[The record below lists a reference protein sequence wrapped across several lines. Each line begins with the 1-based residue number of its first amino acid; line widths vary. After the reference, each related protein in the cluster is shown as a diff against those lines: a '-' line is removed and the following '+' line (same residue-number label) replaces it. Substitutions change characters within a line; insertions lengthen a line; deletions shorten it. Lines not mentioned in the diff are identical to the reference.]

1 MLRRYPYWGWLFLS
15 VLLWCGNGYHFHLHR
30 QAMLPV
36 HMARA
41 VNADLKHREEVFE
54 HFINDKDLLRKL
66 FADSLSEKEN
76 TQICNSPFYI
86 FCYRNDSLILWNT
99 NTVIAAPND
108 TIKEKWGLLHNE
120 KGIFLSRS
128 VQPPLPGS
136 NKRVVVLLP
145 VLITYP
151 VENEYLRS
159 HFPASDYI
167 PAKTKIIPAS
177 SGYITGTYPVKL
189 RDEQPLFYLYFDAHD
204 IQKWTPDKL
213 FLTLLI
219 ASILASLSWIQLMII
234 YISRKRSPL
243 WGLFI
248 TVGVIVLLRVW
259 LVVFGLPFNLDTLSF
274 FSPLLYAS
282 NKYLP
287 SFGDLFIN
295 ALCFLWLAIFIT
307 RHTPYQTYFS
317 KVKSGWAKNAIACL
331 LLPALFAYI
340 MLIIKLVRSLVL
352 DSKISF
358 DVSHFYSI
366 NTFTILGLTVIGAI
380 SGLSCLVIYLFNYQ
394 LTSLINNNRIKYLLL
409 VFTGTVFIF
418 ASGNYNGFFYWAILG
433 WVLLFF
439 AGLDIK
445 KYTLVADLF
454 EPRMIFWAIFI
465 CLFSTFMVQYYNQLK
480 ERTSRIAYV
489 EDHLSPHQDIE
500 IEYAFDKKAKTI
512 ERDDKLQNFFYNP
525 SLAARK
531 AVNQFFETQYLTG
544 AFDKYQAK
552 IYLFDADK
560 RPLYNS
566 DTADYYSLL
575 NEKNESASTSSS
587 YLFYKES
594 ILDRHFYLSYMPV
607 YSDTINKVIGYIF
620 IDLDLKKQVTETVY
634 PELLQPVTNQENAEE
649 NEYAYAIYINDK
661 LVTQTKDYPFT
672 TTLNDDTLKA
682 LHYAFYTKSNISE
695 LYYKVSDKRTV
706 VIVHYHSEILEVI
719 VLFSYIFGIQVLLA
733 LLVLLYQ
740 LYLSYIAQKST
751 DAPRI
756 RFSLRRRVHLSM
768 LAIVLLSFVI
778 IGGVTIIFFSRE
790 YRDANANKLQT
801 VMQVAKQSVQ
811 DYLKQRNGYD
821 ADYIFDSVSRT
832 PNFKYF
838 ITALATNQKTDINI
852 YDDNGI
858 LFSTSQDDIFEKA
871 LISRMMRPEAFYQ
884 LNVSGKSIVI
894 QEERVAGL
902 SYLSAYEPLRDEHGI
917 TLGYLNV
924 PFFSSEKDR
933 DFQISNIVVTLIN
946 VYAIIFLL
954 SSVISLFITR
964 WITATF
970 KIITQQFEHLNLQKN
985 DRVSWPYDDEV
996 GLLVR
1001 EYNKMASKVEAN
1013 AILLAQSERETAW
1026 REMAQQ
1032 VAHEIKNPLTPM
1044 KLNIQYLQ
1052 QAMKNDNPNIKEL
1065 TDKVSDSII
1074 EQINN
1079 LSYIASEF
1087 SNFARMPDA
1096 KAEEIDLKDLLHKAL
1111 ELYQNNEHVAI
1122 SVNFSGALVTVLAD
1136 RSQLLRVF
1144 TNLLENAK
1152 QAIPEGRQGAI
1163 KVVLHTEAGHALI
1176 SISDNGVGIAD
1187 DAVKKIF
1194 QPYFTTKSSGTGLGL
1209 AMTRKIIEFWKGTIW
1224 FETVDGVG
1232 TTFYIKLPVVKG
1244 EG

>member
-1 MLRRYPYWGWLFLS
+1 MLRRYPYWGWLLVS
-15 VLLWCGNGYHFHLHR
+15 VLLWCANGYHFHVHR

-36 HMARA
+36 HMARD
-41 VNADLKHREEVFE
+41 VNSDIKHREEAFE
-54 HFINDKDLLRKL
+54 RFINNKDLLRKV
-66 FADSLSEKEN
+66 FADSISEQEDKEL
-76 TQICNSPFYI
+76 CNEPFYI

-99 NTVIAAPND
+99 NTVITTPND
-108 TIKEKWGLLHNE
+108 SVSNKWKLLRNQ
-120 KGIFLSRS
+120 KGVFLSRTM
-128 VQPPLPGS
+128 QPPGLGG
-136 NKRVVVLLP
+136 NKRLVVLLP
-145 VLITYP
+145 VLINYP
-151 VENEYLRS
+151 VENEYLKS
-159 HFPASDYI
+159 HFAASEYI
-167 PAKTKIIPAS
+167 PAQTKIIPPDSA
-177 SGYITGTYPVKL
+177 TAKAYPIAL
-189 RDEQPLFYLYFDAHD
+189 HDAHPLFYIYPEADN
-204 IQKWTPDKL
+204 IQKWTPDTL
-213 FLTLLI
+213 FIVMLI
-219 ASILASLSWIQLMII
+219 ASILASVAWLQLMIV
-234 YISRKRSPL
+234 YISRKRSPV
-243 WGLFI
+243 WGFGI
-248 TVGVIVLLRVW
+248 TLSVIVAIRLW
-259 LVVFGLPFNLDTLSF
+259 LVFVGLPFNLDTLTF

-282 NKYLP
+282 NKFLP
-287 SFGDLFIN
+287 SFGDLFVN
-295 ALCFLWLAIFIT
+295 TLCFLWLAIFVT
-307 RHTPYQTYFS
+307 RHTPYQTFFS
-317 KVKSGWAKNAIACL
+317 KVKARWAKGIIVCVL
-331 LLPALFAYI
+331 LAALFAYI
-340 MLIIKLVRSLVL
+340 LLFANLVRGLVL

-366 NTFTILGLTVIGAI
+366 NTYTILGLMVIGAI
-380 SGLSCLVIYLFNYQ
+380 SGLSCLVFYLFNCQ
-394 LTSLINNNRIKYLLL
+394 LLVLINNKWVKYAL
-409 VFTGTVFIF
+409 VVLAGIICIF
-418 ASGNYNGFFYWAILG
+418 LTNNFNDYFYWAITG

-439 AGLDIK
+439 VLLDGENYK
-445 KYTLVADLF
+445 LVKDLF

-465 CLFSTFMVQYYNQLK
+465 CLFSTFLVQYYNQQK
-480 ERTSRIAYV
+480 ERSARIAYV
-489 EDHLSPHQDIE
+489 EDHLSPHPDNE
-500 IEYAFDKKAKTI
+500 IEYAFDKKAKNI
-512 ERDDKLQNFFYNP
+512 EQDETLKDFFNDP
-525 SLAARK
+525 SPASRK
-531 AVNQFFETQYLTG
+531 SLNQFFEAKYLNG
-544 AFDKYQAK
+544 AFDKYQAR

-560 RPLYNS
+560 KPLYNS
-566 DTADYYSLL
+566 DTAEYNSLL

-587 YLFYKES
+587 YLYYKES

-607 YSDTINKVIGYIF
+607 YSDSINKVIGYIF

-672 TTLNDDTLKA
+672 TTLHDDTLKA
-682 LHYAFYTKSNISE
+682 QHYAFRDNTSE

-706 VIVHYHSEILEVI
+706 VIVHYHSELLEVV

-733 LLVLLYQ
+733 MLVWFYQ
-740 LYLSYIAQKST
+740 LYLSYLTYTKADGKLIT
-751 DAPRI
+751 
-756 RFSLRRRVHLSM
+756 FSLRRRVHLSM

-778 IGGVTIIFFSRE
+778 IGGVTIWFFGRQYKES
-790 YRDANANKLQT
+790 NAGKLQS
-801 VMQVAKQSVQ
+801 VMQVAKQSIQ
-811 DYLKQRNGYD
+811 DYLKQRNAYD

-838 ITALATNQKTDINI
+838 ITGLAANQKTDINI
-852 YDDNGI
+852 YDDRGI

-871 LISRMMRPEAFYQ
+871 LISRMMRPEAYYE
-884 LNVSGKSIVI
+884 LNASGKSIVI
-894 QEERVAGL
+894 QEEQVAAL

-917 TLGYLNV
+917 TLGYVNV

-1001 EYNKMASKVEAN
+1001 EYNKMVTKVEAN
-1013 AILLAQSERETAW
+1013 ATLLAQSERETAW

-1111 ELYQNNEHVAI
+1111 ELYQNYEQV
-1122 SVNFSGALVTVLAD
+1122 SVTTTFGEGGTTVLAD

-1152 QAIPEGRQGAI
+1152 QSIPEGRQGAI
-1163 KVVLHTEAGHALI
+1163 KVALHTEDEYALI
-1176 SISDNGVGIAD
+1176 SIADNGIGIDEEAI
-1187 DAVKKIF
+1187 KKIF

-1209 AMTRKIIEFWKGTIW
+1209 AMTKKIIEFWKGAIW

-1244 EG
+1244 VQ